1 MPRLSHWIGQ
11 YLLAA
16 STMFALLIAVD
27 LLRGEA
33 FAGAWP
39 GSLAWAA
46 TAAAIFVGSRY
57 RQARKGAACAL
68 CKDAPSTDSP
78 KS

>member
-11 YLLAA
+11 YLLAS
-16 STMFALLIAVD
+16 STMFALLIGVA
-27 LLRGEA
+27 LLRGET

-39 GSLAWAA
+39 EALAWAA
-46 TAAAIFVGSRY
+46 ASAAIFVFSRY

-68 CKDAPSTDSP
+68 CEIGDK
-78 KS
+78 